1 MFKYVVSAVLCFG
14 TGVSCISQE
23 VPREVKLPFGL
34 TVSPALVYAAS
45 GNMHLMLRDFEM
57 ALEDFRRA
65 SFYAEQGG
73 QESEDEADFITL
85 FGQVVAYDNLN
96 MRDKCDQALSALI
109 LSINE
114 DDDEEEEEDDD
125 DFNFSLKESDKMVQ
139 ELATL
144 AIQVYFYGEFY
155 KMMRELA
162 LLAPSD
168 NVREALI
175 SILDEDVDE

>member
-1 MFKYVVSAVLCFG
+1 MFKYVVSGLLCFG
-14 TGVSCISQE
+14 TAVSCISQE
-23 VPREVKLPFGL
+23 IPREIKLPFGF
-34 TVSPALVYAAS
+34 TASPALVYAAS
-45 GNMHLMLRDFEM
+45 GNIHLMLRDFEM

-65 SFYAEQGG
+65 SFYTEQCD
-73 QESEDEADFITL
+73 QETADEAEFLTL

-109 LSINE
+109 LSIKE
-114 DDDEEEEEDDD
+114 GDEEEEEDDD
-125 DFNFSLKESDKMVQ
+125 DFNFSIKESDKLVQ

-144 AIQVYFYGEFY
+144 TIGVYLYSEYY
-155 KMMRELA
+155 KTMCDLA

-168 NVREALI
+168 NVRETLL